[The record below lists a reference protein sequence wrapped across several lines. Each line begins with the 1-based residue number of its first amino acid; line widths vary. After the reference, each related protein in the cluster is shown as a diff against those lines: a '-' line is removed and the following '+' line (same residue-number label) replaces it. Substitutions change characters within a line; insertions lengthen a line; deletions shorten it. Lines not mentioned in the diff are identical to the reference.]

1 MWSRTEGG
9 CVEARGVPLR
19 RRRDGRVWKEQWAK
33 ANVRRNGTD
42 PSEKQLSSFARR
54 FVCQRCW
61 SQKYIFEDA
70 SRSSDASEREAL
82 WGDTMPSSEPKSAFR
97 ASCTR
102 TARASRVSTVVSP
115 SLLAR

>member
-42 PSEKQLSSFARR
+42 PSEKRLSSCARR
-54 FVCQRCW
+54 FVCLLLESKIHFRGR
-61 SQKYIFEDA
+61 IPI
-70 SRSSDASEREAL
+70 ERRV
-82 WGDTMPSSEPKSAFR
+82 R
-97 ASCTR
+97 AR
-102 TARASRVSTVVSP
+102 GAVGRYHAEF
-115 SLLAR
+115 